1 MTFFDHTSVQLL
13 RTSDDSIELTG
24 IAALRTVYE
33 MRWHSCYLQPSRKDT
48 EITATVAPDAAP
60 IRRRVSPVLNPLTTR
75 IHCGRPHVS
84 RHPLLFFEW

>member
-33 MRWHSCYLQPSRKDT
+33 MR
-48 EITATVAPDAAP
+48 
-60 IRRRVSPVLNPLTTR
+60 
-75 IHCGRPHVS
+75 
-84 RHPLLFFEW
+84 